1 MAMTLRLSDEQTA
14 ALRDAAAREG
24 ISMQAAALKA
34 IDDYLSRRT
43 ANREEILAQMMNDH
57 GGLFERLADA

>member
-1 MAMTLRLSDEQTA
+1 MTLRLSNEQTA

-43 ANREEILAQMMNDH
+43 ANRQEILAQMMNDH